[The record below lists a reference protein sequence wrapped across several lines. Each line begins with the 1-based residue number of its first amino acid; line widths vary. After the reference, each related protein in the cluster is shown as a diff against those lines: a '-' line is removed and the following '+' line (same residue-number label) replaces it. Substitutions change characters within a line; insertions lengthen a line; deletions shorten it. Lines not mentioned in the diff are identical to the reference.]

1 MSLATGTLVLIG
13 IFTLCG
19 LFSILA
25 GMAGWDWFFTSVN
38 SRMLTGRMS
47 RKWARIF
54 YIVLGL
60 AILYMATYLYM
71 TLPAK

>member
-25 GMAGWDWFFTSVN
+25 GMAGWDWLFTSGN
-38 SRMLTGRMS
+38 SRMLTGPMAG
-47 RKWARIF
+47 KWTRLI
-54 YIVLGL
+54 YPVIGL
-60 AILYMATYLYM
+60 ATFSMATYRY
-71 TLPAK
+71 TNLPAK

>member
-54 YIVLGL
+54 YPVIGL
-60 AILYMATYLYM
+60 ATFSMATYRY
-71 TLPAK
+71 TNLPAK

>member
-1 MSLATGTLVLIG
+1 
-13 IFTLCG
+13 
-19 LFSILA
+19 
-25 GMAGWDWFFTSVN
+25 MAGWDWFFTSVN

-60 AILYMATYLYM
+60 AILSMATYLYM

>member
-19 LFSILA
+19 LFSIL
-25 GMAGWDWFFTSVN
+25 AGWDWFFTSVN

-60 AILYMATYLYM
+60 AILSMATYLYM

>member
-1 MSLATGTLVLIG
+1 MSLLTGTLVLIG
-13 IFTLCG
+13 LFTLCG

-25 GMAGWDWFFTSVN
+25 GVAGWNWFFTSVN

-47 RKWARIF
+47 RKWARIL

-60 AILYMATYLYM
+60 AILAMAAHLYM
-71 TLPAK
+71 TLPPQ